1 MTHPARFRSPRW
13 ARWFAAAGLALL
25 GGCNILPAPTVDSTR
40 YYVLTGGAVG
50 PADRPMPATGLRI
63 GLKPVALAAYLKGR
77 PMVVRRGLNE
87 IAFED
92 GQRWGEPL
100 EAALARVLRAR
111 LLEEASV
118 AQVYLTPFPLE
129 GERDYDVEVQVIR
142 CEGASAPGGG
152 LVASFAAVID
162 VTATGP
168 DHRSVAHRIFTAP
181 DAPWDGKDF
190 GRLAGELSADAA
202 GLAQDIAAALPPKS

>member
-1 MTHPARFRSPRW
+1 MTHPVRLLSLPALRGC
-13 ARWFAAAGLALL
+13 ACAALALL
-25 GGCNILPAPTVDSTR
+25 GGCNILPPPTADSTR
-40 YYVLTGGAVG
+40 YYVLTGGTAG
-50 PADRPMPATGLRI
+50 AADRPTAATGLRI

-77 PMVVRRGLNE
+77 PIVVRRGPNE

-111 LLEEASV
+111 LLEEPSV

-129 GERDYDVEVQVIR
+129 GDRDYDVEVQVIR
-142 CEGASAPGGG
+142 CEGAGGPGGS
-152 LVASFAAVID
+152 LVASFSAVID

-168 DHRSVAHRIFTAP
+168 DHRSVAHRIFAAP

-190 GRLAGELSADAA
+190 GRLAAELSADVA